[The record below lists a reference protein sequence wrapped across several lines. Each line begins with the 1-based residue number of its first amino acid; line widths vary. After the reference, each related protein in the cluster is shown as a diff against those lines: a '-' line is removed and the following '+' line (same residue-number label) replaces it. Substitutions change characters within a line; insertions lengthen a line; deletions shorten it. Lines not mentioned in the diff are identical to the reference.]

1 MSTGSPWRD
10 RISLAILEL
19 QEKGVIYQ
27 LYNKWWKNKEE
38 VCNKFGQGKETK
50 TTLGV
55 DSIGTVSYRIDL
67 RSSTFFLHSIRGLFF
82 FVFAGGVFVVLLC
95 GLAVAVLIAI
105 IEFCWNSK
113 RSAAYENVSR

>member
-1 MSTGSPWRD
+1 M
-10 RISLAILEL
+10 EL

-38 VCNKFGQGKETK
+38 LCQRAGSGKETK

-55 DSIGTVSYRIDL
+55 DSIGR
-67 RSSTFFLHSIRGLFF
+67 LFQGD
-82 FVFAGGVFVVLLC
+82 AICARTKNKYSQLGGVFVVLLC

-105 IEFCWNSK
+105 IEFCWNSRK
-113 RSAAYENVSR
+113 SAIYEHVIY